1 LPDRNSLAVVIKN
14 WLHSLKTVVAH
25 GPVLPRRRADRE
37 PHIGEYGTKTNAIC
51 DLSQIPAS
59 VRDEAITASPR
70 RCRKQEVLL
79 PVSFQ
84 HPVAGCGNLGTI
96 LLEAGQN
103 YEIALVYDWTAETL
117 NIARAGF
124 LLFRCATLLGD
135 GCGRNRQ
142 RQQDKCQERFMHRVP
157 SF

>member
-1 LPDRNSLAVVIKN
+1 MRFIANS
-14 WLHSLKTVVAH
+14 
-25 GPVLPRRRADRE
+25 G
-37 PHIGEYGTKTNAIC
+37 
-51 DLSQIPAS
+51 S
-59 VRDEAITASPR
+59 VRDEAITASSR
-70 RCRKQEVLL
+70 HCRKREVLL

-84 HPVAGCGNLGTI
+84 HPVTGHGNLGTI

-103 YEIALVYDWTAETL
+103 YEVTLVYDGTAIAL
-117 NIARAGF
+117 NIACAGF

-135 GCGRNRQ
+135 RCGGNRQ